1 MGGAK
6 QTPEQT
12 RAQDASFVS
21 QCSLVG
27 LQKRLPLQWPTPA
40 ELPASPK
47 KSYRSAYRYPWQ
59 AEIADLDQLLGWKEL
74 SDFDLLLRLVDFSG
88 LRPVLAHLLGWKSGR
103 GWEPFDPVSFFL
115 LVAWQIANR
124 WTRSQTLKNLADERY
139 ADYAGW
145 FGFQN
150 GIYPTEGGV
159 RHFLTSL
166 GRHSEAAGEMVG
178 IQQGEAVVD
187 VMVQQLNLLLAG
199 AVGVMRQ
206 AQVLTPQAWQAA
218 LLCPDGQ
225 IHDAASQVR
234 CISVIESCYQ
244 PCSPAH
250 PRPCPAK
257 EKQRRGCDCSSLAC
271 AQVCRQATPRDR
283 EARYV
288 WYCGSNQLADHPN
301 RSTQAQD
308 AAQQPG
314 EGHHGYR
321 SLPLRLADPLRRFSI
336 TLLSDVRPANEHE
349 DLPSAALLRQLKN
362 YYPDLQVDAVAG
374 DAGLGFESFL
384 HTIFTHLHAR
394 RVVDQRQHAT
404 DRDKRLWPTRGYD
417 DRGRPLCSYGYSLL
431 SYGFDR
437 ERQRHKWCCDKACL
451 QGKDPQV
458 RLAQV
463 AYPPP
468 ECPYQA
474 NQHTHGRVIH
484 VAERFA
490 DASIRL
496 ARDLPVGSPTW
507 KALYHRGR
515 NAVEG
520 RNATFEGWGLKRM
533 PVFGLLRAKALL
545 FLADA
550 LDTLTTLARLVRQ
563 ATQAACF
570 T

>member
-1 MGGAK
+1 MGGTK
-6 QTPEQT
+6 QTPEQS
-12 RAQDASFVS
+12 RAQDSVFVS
-21 QCSLVG
+21 QCSLLG
-27 LQKRLPLQWPTPA
+27 LQKSLPLQWPVPA

-59 AEIADLDQLLGWKEL
+59 AEVSDPAQVSGWQEL

-115 LVAWQIANR
+115 LVAWQMANR
-124 WTRSQTLKNLADERY
+124 WRRSQTLRNLAAERY
-139 ADYAGW
+139 ADYARW
-145 FGFQN
+145 FGFTN
-150 GIYPTEGGV
+150 GVYPTEGGV
-159 RHFLTSL
+159 RHFLTRL
-166 GRHSEAAGEMVG
+166 GQQSDASGEMVSVE
-178 IQQGEAVVD
+178 QGEGVVE
-187 VMVQQLNLLLAG
+187 VMVQRLNLLLAG

-206 AQVLTPQAWQAA
+206 TPVLTPQAWGAA
-218 LLCPDGQ
+218 VLGADGQ
-225 IHDAASQVR
+225 IHDAASHLR
-234 CISVIESCYQ
+234 CISVSESCYQ

-250 PRPCPAK
+250 PRACPAK
-257 EKQRRGCDCSSLAC
+257 DKQRRGCDCSSLAC
-271 AQVCRQATPRDR
+271 TQVCRQATPRDR

-288 WYCGSNQLADHPN
+288 WYSGSNQPADHPN
-301 RSTQAQD
+301 HATQAQD
-308 AAQQPG
+308 PIQEPG
-314 EGHHGYR
+314 QGHHGYR
-321 SLPLRLADPLRRFSI
+321 SLPLRLADPQRRFSI

-349 DLPSAALLRQLKN
+349 DLPSSALLRQLKD
-362 YYPDLQVDAVAG
+362 YYPDLQVDAVAA

-384 HTIFTHLHAR
+384 HTIFSHLHAR

-404 DRDKRLWPTRGYD
+404 DQDESLWPTRGYD
-417 DRGRPLCSYGYSLL
+417 DRGRPICNYGYGLL

-437 ERQRHKWCCDKACL
+437 QRQRHKWCCDKACL
-451 QGKDPQV
+451 LGKDPQV

-463 AYPPP
+463 TYPPP

-474 NQHTHGRVIH
+474 SQHTHGRVIH

-496 ARDLPVGSPTW
+496 VRDIPVGSPSW
-507 KALYHRGR
+507 KALYHRAR

-520 RNATFEGWGLKRM
+520 RNATLEGWGLKRM
-533 PVFGLLRAKALL
+533 PVFGLLRVKALL

-550 LDTLTTLARLVRQ
+550 LDTLSTLARLVRQ
-563 ATQAACF
+563 ASQAAAF

>member
-1 MGGAK
+1 MGGTK
-6 QTPEQT
+6 GTPEQS
-12 RAQDASFVS
+12 RAQDAAFVS
-21 QCSLVG
+21 QCSLLG
-27 LQKRLPLQWPTPA
+27 LQKSLPLQWPTPP

-59 AEIADLDQLLGWKEL
+59 AEVSDPAQVVGWQEL

-88 LRPVLAHLLGWKSGR
+88 LRPVLAYLLGWKSGR

-115 LVAWQIANR
+115 LVAWQMANR
-124 WTRSQTLKNLADERY
+124 WRRSQTLKNLAAERY
-139 ADYAGW
+139 ADYARW
-145 FGFQN
+145 FGFTN
-150 GIYPTEGGV
+150 GVYPTEGGV
-159 RHFLTSL
+159 RYFLTRL
-166 GRHSEAAGEMVG
+166 GQHSDASGEMVSVE
-178 IQQGEAVVD
+178 QGEGVVA
-187 VMVQQLNLLLAG
+187 VMVQRLNLLLAG

-206 AQVLTPQAWQAA
+206 TPVLTPQAWGAA
-218 LLCPDGQ
+218 LLGADGQ

-234 CISVIESCYQ
+234 CISVTESCYQ

-250 PRPCPAK
+250 PRSCPAK
-257 EKQRRGCDCSSLAC
+257 DKLRRGCDCSSLAC
-271 AQVCRQATPRDR
+271 TQVCRQATPRDP

-288 WYCGSNQLADHPN
+288 WYSGSNQPADHPN
-301 RSTQAQD
+301 HATQAETSAVD
-308 AAQQPG
+308 PG
-314 EGHHGYR
+314 EAHYGYR

-349 DLPSAALLRQLKN
+349 DVPSAALLMQLKD
-362 YYPDLQVDAVAG
+362 YYSDLQVDAVAA

-384 HTIFTHLHAR
+384 HTIFSHLHAR
-394 RVVDQRQHAT
+394 RVVDQRQHAA
-404 DRDKRLWPTRGYD
+404 DQDESLWPTRGYD
-417 DRGRPLCSYGYSLL
+417 DRGRPICSYGFSLV

-437 ERQRHKWCCDKACL
+437 QRQRHKWCCDKACWL
-451 QGKDPQV
+451 GKEPQV

-463 AYPPP
+463 DYPPP

-474 NQHTHGRVIH
+474 SQHTHGRVIH

-496 ARDLPVGSPTW
+496 VRDIPVGSPSW
-507 KALYHRGR
+507 KALYHRAR

-520 RNATFEGWGLKRM
+520 RNATLEGWGLKRL
-533 PVFGLLRAKALL
+533 PVFGLLRSKALL

-563 ATQAACF
+563 ASQAAAF
-570 T
+570 S